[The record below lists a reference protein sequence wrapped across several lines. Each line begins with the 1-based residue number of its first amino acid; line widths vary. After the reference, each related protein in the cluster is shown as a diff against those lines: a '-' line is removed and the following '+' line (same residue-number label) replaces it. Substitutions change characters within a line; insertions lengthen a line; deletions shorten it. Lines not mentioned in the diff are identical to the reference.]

1 MVTKVKGSVFDE
13 PTIPTPPDFLSGS
26 GASSGA
32 TLAAGSTTT
41 RTITVTGAVLGD
53 YATASFSVDMGAL
66 SISANITAANTATV
80 VIANNTSGGITFS
93 AGTVYVSAQQ
103 RL

>member
-13 PTIPTPPDFLSGS
+13 PTIPTPPDFLAGS

-32 TLAAGSTTT
+32 TLGAGVTTT

-53 YATASFSVDMGAL
+53 YAIASFSVDMGAL

>member
-1 MVTKVKGSVFDE
+1 MVTKVRGSVFDE
-13 PTIPTPPDFLSGS
+13 PTIPDPPTFLSGS

-41 RTITVTGAVLGD
+41 RTITVTGAILGD
-53 YATASFSVDMGAL
+53 FALASFSVDVGAL
-66 SISANITAANTATV
+66 SVSANVTAANTVTV

-93 AGTVYVSAQQ
+93 VGTVYASVQQ